1 MVDLDL
7 NQKPA
12 FEQLKYSLKPV
23 TSFVRY
29 NDSALKVSIQ
39 SNAFKTQT
47 MTIQLTVENDQ
58 KMSVF
63 KAIKVI
69 KVSGF
74 AESIFPL
81 NSALLKANSHVRL
94 KITDANGLTLDEF

>member
-1 MVDLDL
+1 
-7 NQKPA
+7 
-12 FEQLKYSLKPV
+12 
-23 TSFVRY
+23 
-29 NDSALKVSIQ
+29 
-39 SNAFKTQT
+39 
-47 MTIQLTVENDQ
+47 
-58 KMSVF
+58 
-63 KAIKVI
+63 VI